1 MKEALEERLNSFFDL
16 FTSTLELAERLISS
30 QSHAQELLVLLCS
43 RLDALASSVA
53 AEDSP
58 RKQAFTH
65 FITAYGCRRNL
76 FESISAGD
84 LYYELAYHRWML
96 PGTIPKPGRIHR
108 YSRIDDPIIDLLQD
122 SGIALTEKDADRLL
136 SRIMKA
142 LRGALRVMPGQPLT
156 KPPLASVGQ
165 VTEIIVNSFDT
176 PRKKSIADALPKA
189 LRPLIHSKTMATILH
204 EKFRCEAIH
213 GAKVLMNE
221 HKFFVEPEPYW
232 EPEDS
237 GYFGPYFLTEF
248 PARFLVCILRD
259 CITTY
264 RQHLVA
270 KGKLPPDILFHVFG
284 DDSFKFIELLD
295 EDALA
300 KDQTLRLRISQ

>member
-1 MKEALEERLNSFFDL
+1 MKDAFEERLDSFFDL
-16 FTSTLELAERLISS
+16 FTSTLELAERLIASR
-30 QSHAQELLVLLCS
+30 SHAQELLILLCS
-43 RLDALASSVA
+43 RLDALASSAV

-84 LYYELAYHRWML
+84 LYFDLAYHRWML

-122 SGIALTEKDADRLL
+122 SGIALTEKDAERLL
-136 SRIMKA
+136 NRIMKA
-142 LRGALRVMPGQPLT
+142 LRGALHVMPRQPLT
-156 KPPLASVGQ
+156 KPPIASMGQ
-165 VTEIIVNSFDT
+165 VIEIIVDSFDT

-189 LRPLIHSKTMATILH
+189 LRSLVYSKTMAAILY

-221 HKFFVEPEPYW
+221 HKFFVELEPYW
-232 EPEDS
+232 EPEES
-237 GYFGPYFLTEF
+237 GYFGSYFLAEF
-248 PARFLVCILRD
+248 PARFLVCVLRD

-300 KDQTLRLRISQ
+300 KDQTLRLRASQ

>member
-1 MKEALEERLNSFFDL
+1 MKEALEERLNAFFDL
-16 FTSTLELAERLISS
+16 FASTLELTERLIESR
-30 QSHAQELLVLLCS
+30 SHAQELLILLCS
-43 RLDALASSVA
+43 RLDALASSA
-53 AEDSP
+53 ASEDSP

-84 LYYELAYHRWML
+84 LYYELVFHRWML

-108 YSRIDDPIIDLLQD
+108 YSRVDDPISNLLQD
-122 SGIALTEKDADRLL
+122 SGIALTEKDADQLL
-136 SRIMKA
+136 GGIMKA
-142 LRGALRVMPGQPLT
+142 LRGSLRVMPGQPLT
-156 KPPLASVGQ
+156 KPRLASVEK
-165 VTEIIVNSFDT
+165 VTETIVSSFDT
-176 PRKKSIADALPKA
+176 PRKKSITDTLPKA
-189 LRPLIHSKTMATILH
+189 LGALVRSKTVAAILY

-213 GAKVLMNE
+213 GATVLVNE
-221 HKFFVEPEPYW
+221 HKFFVETEPYW

-237 GYFGPYFLTEF
+237 GYFGSYFMIEF
-248 PARFLVCILRD
+248 PARFLVCVLRD

-264 RQHLVA
+264 RQHVLA

-284 DDSFKFIELLD
+284 DDSLQFIGLLD

-300 KDQTLRLRISQ
+300 KDQALRLSISQ